1 MMRKLF
7 FVFLLT
13 AFCLMLNA
21 AQPEFRLTY
30 SVFFPATH
38 VHSQLAVEWA
48 NEVYKRT
55 NGRVKIDVAPG
66 CVLSSAGENYE
77 CVVQG
82 VTDLGMSCFSY
93 TRGMFPL
100 MEGLDLPLG
109 YRDGRQATRIANAFF
124 RKFHPKELDDV
135 QVMYIH
141 AHGPGVL
148 ATKGRLSK
156 IAEFKGKSIRG
167 TGVSA
172 LVIRALEGN
181 AIGMG
186 QPDTYE
192 ALRKGVVEG
201 TLCPIETL
209 KGWRQGEVIDSVVK
223 IPSAGYTTAMF
234 VVMNK
239 DTWQKLPA
247 DIQQTIRQINDE
259 WIPKHGQAWDIA
271 DADGEAFVLA
281 LGKTVETL
289 VAEED
294 AIARDKISPVLE
306 EWAKSVDERGLP
318 GSQALEFLKEQI
330 AITDATLASQFSE
343 ESEPEFRLTYS
354 VFFPATHVHS
364 QLAVEWA
371 NEVGKRTNG
380 RVKIEV
386 YPGCVLS
393 AAGEN
398 YECVVQGVTD
408 LGMSCFSYSRGMFPL
423 MEGLDL
429 PLGYRDGRQATRVA
443 NAYFRTFLPAELKDV
458 KVMYIHAHGPGVLA
472 TKGHPA
478 KLSELKGKSI
488 RGTGVSALVIRA
500 LEGNAIGM
508 GQPDTY
514 EALRKGVVDG
524 TLCPIETL
532 KGWRQ
537 GEVID
542 SVVKIPSAGYT
553 TAMFVVMNL
562 DAWQKLPADIR
573 QVIQQINDEWI
584 PKHGQ
589 AWDEADAE
597 GEEFVLGLGKSIG
610 VLAPEEDALA
620 REKIAPVLEEWAKGV
635 DARGLPGSQA
645 LKFLQEQLMLE
656 GDAPLPELLSES
668 EKENAAE
675 NPYHTTTLFCVLGL
689 VGLAGLFTV
698 FGGTAQEKFWEMYRR
713 MTAFLCIALA
723 TLSGVSMMGFLAL
736 TLADIIGR
744 QIGHPI
750 QGAVDVVQLL
760 ACLCASAAMP
770 YVTAVK
776 GHIAVEFFFQ
786 RFPKRARIFWD
797 TINRLL
803 VISLFLYL
811 SWSCFQ
817 HGRRLFE
824 THAVG
829 LSLNIP
835 IFWVLYAMGISF
847 CLCILVVIFNLT
859 HPGRE
864 MIRP

>member
-1 MMRKLF
+1 MHKTLF
-7 FVFLLT
+7 AILLT
-13 AFCLMLNA
+13 VFCLGLCA
-21 AQPEFRLTY
+21 AEPEFRLTY

-38 VHSQLAVEWA
+38 VHSQLALEWA
-48 NEVYKRT
+48 NEVFLRT
-55 NGRVKIDVAPG
+55 NGRVKIDVSPG

-93 TRGMFPL
+93 SRGMFPM

-124 RKFHPKELDDV
+124 RKFRPKELEDV

-141 AHGPGVL
+141 AHGPGLL
-148 ATKGRLSK
+148 AVKGQVEKVSDLKGR
-156 IAEFKGKSIRG
+156 SIRG

-172 LVIRALEGN
+172 MVIRALEGN

-234 VVMNK
+234 VVMNQ
-239 DTWQKLPA
+239 DTWRKLPA
-247 DIQQTIRQINDE
+247 DIQQTIRQINEE
-259 WIPKHGQAWDIA
+259 WIPKHGQAWDAA
-271 DADGEAFVLA
+271 DAEGEAFVLS
-281 LGKTVETL
+281 LGKTISTL
-289 VAEED
+289 APEED
-294 AIARDKISPVLE
+294 AIAQEKIAPVLE
-306 EWAKSVDERGLP
+306 EWAASVNEKGLP
-318 GSQALEFLKEQI
+318 GSEALAFLREQV
-330 AITDATLASQFSE
+330 AITDEALAPPMPSAV
-343 ESEPEFRLTYS
+343 EPEFRLTYS

-364 QLAVEWA
+364 QLAQQWA
-371 NEVGKRTNG
+371 DEVFERTGG
-380 RVKIEV
+380 RVKVEV

-408 LGMSCFSYSRGMFPL
+408 LGMSCFSYSRGMFPML
-423 MEGLDL
+423 EGLDL
-429 PLGYRDGRQATRVA
+429 PLGYRNGKQATRIA
-443 NAYFRTFLPAELKDV
+443 NAYFRKFLPEELKDV

-472 TKGHPA
+472 IKGRVE
-478 KLSELKGKSI
+478 KISELKGKSI
-488 RGTGVSALVIRA
+488 RGTGVSAMVIRA

-514 EALRKGVVDG
+514 EALRKGVVEG

-553 TAMFVVMNL
+553 TAMFVVMNQEV
-562 DAWQKLPADIR
+562 WHKLPLDIR
-573 QVIQQINDEWI
+573 NVIMQINEEWI
-584 PKHGQ
+584 PKHGR
-589 AWDEADAE
+589 AWDEADEA
-597 GEEFVLGLGKSIG
+597 GEEFVRGLGKS
-610 VLAPEEDALA
+610 VETLLPEEDVIA
-620 REKIAPVLEEWAKGV
+620 REKIAPVLEEWAKGIN
-635 DARGLPGSQA
+635 ARGLPGDKA
-645 LKFLQEQLMLE
+645 LAFLKESVAQE
-656 GDAPLPELLSES
+656 GDVELPELAPEVDES
-668 EKENAAE
+668 TGATS
-675 NPYHTTTLFCVLGL
+675 PYHLTTLLCLMAAVA
-689 VGLAGLFTV
+689 LAGLFTLH
-698 FGGTAQEKFWEMYRR
+698 GGPAQLRFWENYRKV
-713 MTAFLCIALA
+713 TAFLCITLAGIAGAALMA
-723 TLSGVSMMGFLAL
+723 LLIL

-744 QIGHPI
+744 QLGFPI

-760 ACLCASAAMP
+760 ACLCASAALP

-786 RFPKRARIFWD
+786 RFPKRARVFWD
-797 TINRLL
+797 TVNRLL
-803 VISLFLYL
+803 VITLFMYL

-817 HGRRLFE
+817 HGTRLFA

-829 LSLNIP
+829 LSLNVP
-835 IFWVLYAMGISF
+835 IFWVLYVMGFSF
-847 CLCILVVIFNLT
+847 CLAILVVIYNLT